1 MNDNPHSLEQR
12 IVQLP
17 VEYSEDDFR
26 EIMNIREKLNTINEQ
41 YRVQTQPL
49 KDKLVRILERY
60 TLVSV
65 VVPPK
70 SEFKQ

>member
-1 MNDNPHSLEQR
+1 MNDTPHSLEQR

-26 EIMNIREKLNTINEQ
+26 EIMNIREKLNIINEQ

-49 KDKLVRILERY
+49 KDKLIRILERY